1 MDRCRIRRFQ
11 LCRSV
16 YYQSLLLQLRDSP
29 DALFVQEGRHV
40 RVLSATGHCRPD
52 SLLSS
57 GFEVQNFENWCPTS
71 IRWREIAP
79 GSVTRLRFE
88 VPRHTGKLSAAID
101 STRTAGIPVRR
112 VPSSLVS
119 ARRPIPRVGWKIPFF
134 HRAQFTGTE
143 QVLWKNHEIL
153 PFAMP
158 RGRDQQ
164 SLKTSISCPFA
175 NHL

>member
-16 YYQSLLLQLRDSP
+16 CYQSLLLQLRDSP

-40 RVLSATGHCRPD
+40 RVLSATGHRRLE
-52 SLLSS
+52 SLLFS
-57 GFEVQNFENWCPTS
+57 G
-71 IRWREIAP
+71 
-79 GSVTRLRFE
+79 FE

-101 STRTAGIPVRR
+101 STQIAGIPVRR
-112 VPSSLVS
+112 VPSSPVS

-134 HRAQFTGTE
+134 HRAQFTAPE

-153 PFAMP
+153 PLSMP
-158 RGRDQQ
+158 RGRNQQ